1 MEAAERPPVVGPK
14 VPDRTLVTPAAILRS
29 SLDSSVGVRIVG
41 RYIKILI
48 GMHDLL
54 LRQLYDFR
62 SKGRVSALYVG
73 VSISPAL
80 A

>member
-1 MEAAERPPVVGPK
+1 MVGLK
-14 VPDRTLVTPAAILRS
+14 VPDRTLVTPAAIPGS
-29 SLDSSVGVRIVG
+29 GLDSSVGVRIDG
-41 RYIKILI
+41 CHIKILI

-62 SKGRVSALYVG
+62 SKGGVSALYVG